1 MHELSMADAMVKT
14 ILDVAEKNEAEEIIE
29 VTIEIGKLTM
39 LNPEQLRF
47 LLDVLSEDTL
57 LHGSKI
63 IINEIPVEIKCNSC
77 DFKGSTDLDDSDHYL
92 AIVVCPQCGEN
103 DLEVTAG
110 RECNV
115 QKIKIEKSDEEE
127 SDEHA

>member
-1 MHELSMADAMVKT
+1 MHELSMADAIIKT

-39 LNPEQLRF
+39 INPEQLKF

-57 LHGSKI
+57 LQDSKI
-63 IINEIPVEIKCNSC
+63 NIDEINVEIECNLC
-77 DFKGSTDLDDSDHYL
+77 DYKGSTDLDNSDHYL
-92 AIVVCPQCGEN
+92 ALVVCPQCGER
-103 DLEVTAG
+103 DLQVTAG

-115 QKIKIEKSDEEE
+115 KTIKIEKSD
-127 SDEHA
+127 